1 MATELQPNGE
11 ETVTD
16 RSEEHRARPWTVWVF
31 EFLLIFFSVSLSFAA
46 NSYREHLADRS
57 RARTYA
63 ANMIADL
70 ESDTAY
76 LRSRFDGMRTAR
88 DNVDTFLSL
97 ISKQGG
103 RDASTGKMYWY
114 GLWCGYIAEIAP
126 DDATF
131 RAMTSSGDL
140 RLFDYP
146 RVGRYVVRYYAAA
159 AAVARQATADEP
171 IYARTREVHA
181 RIFGFQYNSRANQI
195 VQANRKSFSQA
206 RIDAFIRTNPPLLSR
221 DPALMS
227 EYGEMCRSRFFEGQ
241 VGNLGRALEA
251 ADTAIARLRTVA
263 R

>member
-1 MATELQPNGE
+1 MSSRE
-11 ETVTD
+11 ESPHHA
-16 RSEEHRARPWTVWVF
+16 RSWKVWVF
-31 EFLLIFFSVSLSFAA
+31 EFLLIFLSVSLSFAA
-46 NSYREHLADRS
+46 NSYREHLAGRS
-57 RARTYA
+57 RAKTYA

-76 LRSRFDGMRTAR
+76 LRSRVEGTRTAR

-97 ISKQGG
+97 IAQRGG
-103 RDASTGKMYWY
+103 RDASTGKLYWY
-114 GLWCGYIAEIAP
+114 GLWCGYIAEFAP

-159 AAVARQATADEP
+159 ALVARQAAADEP
-171 IYARTREVHA
+171 IYARTRDLHA
-181 RIFGFQYNSRANQI
+181 RIFDFQYNSRANQV

-227 EYGEMCRSRFFEGQ
+227 EYGEMCRSRFFRGQ
-241 VGNLGRALEA
+241 VGSLGRALEA

-263 R
+263 G